1 MMALALP
8 NKKVSFVPA
17 RQSSGSDLLLKQL

>member
-1 MMALALP
+1 MALALP

-17 RQSSGSDLLLKQL
+17 R